1 RLYRPFPAAELVAAI
16 PGSVRSVAVL
26 DRTKE
31 PGSEGEPLYLDVVSA
46 LAEAVADGARPTMP
60 RVVGGRYGLSSKE
73 FTPGMVAGVFS
84 ALAQG
89 NPPRPFTRGI
99 TDDVSGTSITY
110 DAGLDIEDTDTV
122 RAVFYGIGSDGTVG
136 ANKNTIKILGQDR
149 YAQAYFVYDS
159 KKSGGT
165 TISHL
170 RFGPHPIAAP
180 YLVTAAQFV
189 GVHHEG
195 LLDTLD
201 VMAVAEPGAVVLLN
215 TTTPSEHVWASLS
228 RSVQAAIVDKGLR
241 LFAINA
247 DKVAADA
254 GLPGRTNT
262 VLQTCFF
269 AISGVLPR
277 DEAIERIKAAIRST
291 YARRGPDIIARNEAA
306 VDAAVAHLSEI
317 DVTAGAQSAR
327 DGAPLIPD
335 HAPQFVREVTAA
347 MMGGRGDDL
356 PVSAL
361 PADGTYP
368 SGTTA
373 YE

>member
-89 NPPRPFTRGI
+89 NPPRRFTVGI

-159 KKSGGT
+159 KKSGR
-165 TISHL
+165 SEE
-170 RFGPHPIAAP
+170 RR
-180 YLVTAAQFV
+180 V
-189 GVHHEG
+189 GKEG
-195 LLDTLD
+195 RARCT
-201 VMAVAEPGAVVLLN
+201 
-215 TTTPSEHVWASLS
+215 
-228 RSVQAAIVDKGLR
+228 QKGEEE
-241 LFAINA
+241 
-247 DKVAADA
+247 K
-254 GLPGRTNT
+254 
-262 VLQTCFF
+262 
-269 AISGVLPR
+269 
-277 DEAIERIKAAIRST
+277 
-291 YARRGPDIIARNEAA
+291 
-306 VDAAVAHLSEI
+306 
-317 DVTAGAQSAR
+317 
-327 DGAPLIPD
+327 
-335 HAPQFVREVTAA
+335 
-347 MMGGRGDDL
+347 
-356 PVSAL
+356 
-361 PADGTYP
+361 
-368 SGTTA
+368 
-373 YE
+373 